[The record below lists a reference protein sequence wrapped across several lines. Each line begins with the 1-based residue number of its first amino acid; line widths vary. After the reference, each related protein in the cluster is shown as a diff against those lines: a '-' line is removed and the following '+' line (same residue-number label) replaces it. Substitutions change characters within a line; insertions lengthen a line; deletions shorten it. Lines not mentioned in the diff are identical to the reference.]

1 MAGWDWYATYAILA
15 GIDDLTD
22 YRAQEAGLPGLDSHN
37 LWPLL
42 SGQVHASPRTELA
55 IGDVNQVGG
64 LISGGYK
71 LLLGTLAQSG
81 WTGQVFPNLTSH
93 WDPDR
98 SIEHCGNTTAT
109 GCLFFIETDPGEHH
123 NLASERPDVWHK
135 MMKRLLQVNETF
147 FAPDRG
153 EKDPAACTT
162 ALNRYGGFCA
172 DERAS
177 LAHSFSSLVC
187 RFDVWN

>member
-1 MAGWDWYATYAILA
+1 MAGWDWYATYATGIA

-22 YRAQEAGLPGLDSHN
+22 HRARAAGLPELDSYN

-42 SGQVHASPRTELA
+42 SGKVRVSPRTELA
-55 IGDVNQVGG
+55 IGDVGQVGG

-81 WTGQVFPNLTSH
+81 WTGQMFPNVTSH

-98 SIEHCGNTTAT
+98 SIEHCGNTTAS
-109 GCLFFIETDPGEHH
+109 GCLYFIKTDQGEHH
-123 NLASERPDVWHK
+123 NLASARPAVWEK
-135 MMKRLLQVNETF
+135 MMKRLLQINETF

-153 EKDPAACTT
+153 DKDPAACTT
-162 ALNRYGGFCA
+162 ALSRYGGFCT
-172 DERAS
+172 S
-177 LAHSFSSLVC
+177 LLLSPVC
-187 RFDVWN
+187 SYVFAE